1 MQRCECPRVG
11 GGVAAVFVSRGL
23 LVACGLLCASVRAE
37 TMTLRGRAL
46 DALNGQ
52 TVTVLGGD
60 NIPHLVRLAGIDTL
74 PKTEPWGAKA
84 KKFLDGLVAREDVRV
99 SWSRRSELGYP
110 WGTVLVGRKDPAL
123 ALLKAGL
130 AWRCAQVPTPP
141 AYAKAEAAAKAAKR
155 GMWADAAVEVPD
167 EAARHPQPPDA
178 VTTATPKSKNGKK

>member
-1 MQRCECPRVG
+1 M
-11 GGVAAVFVSRGL
+11 AFSLLRGL
-23 LVACGLLCASVRAE
+23 LATCALMCVAGVRAE

-60 NIPHLVRLAGIDTL
+60 NVPHLVRLAGIDTP

>member
-1 MQRCECPRVG
+1 MAC
-11 GGVAAVFVSRGL
+11 SLLRGL
-23 LVACGLLCASVRAE
+23 LATCVLACAAGVRAE

-60 NIPHLVRLAGIDTL
+60 NIPHLVRLAGIDTP

-141 AYAKAEAAAKAAKR
+141 AYAKAAKR

-167 EAARHPQPPDA
+167 ETARHPQPPDA